1 MNIFN
6 GLEDIV
12 ESDAA
17 LADLTW
23 FGIGGNAEYMAKPQ
37 TIDQLKDIVTR
48 CNENEISVR
57 VLGEG
62 SNLLVSDK
70 GVKGMVIKL
79 EGDEFSGAS
88 FEGETLT
95 ASAGASLSKLVLDS
109 IRKGLGGIEILTGIP
124 GSIGGAIKM
133 NAGGRFGDFGTSIE
147 SVTLMDKEGNIF
159 EKAKPELA
167 FDYRW
172 TNITAKII
180 LSAQINLVESDPEQ
194 LLRTTKEI
202 WIYKKNSQPLNAR
215 NSGCVFK
222 NPRGLSAG
230 AIIDRVG
237 LKNLKIGGAE
247 ISEKHANFIVA
258 HKGCTASD
266 VKRLISAIQQR
277 VKENNDIEF
286 ELELEIW

>member
-12 ESDAA
+12 TSDAP
-17 LADLTW
+17 LAGLTW
-23 FGIGGNAEYMAKPQ
+23 YGIGGNAEYLAKPQ
-37 TIDQLKDIVTR
+37 TLDQLKDIVTR
-48 CNENEISVR
+48 CSENGISVR

-62 SNLLVSDK
+62 SNLLVSDD

-79 EGDEFSGAS
+79 EGDDFGRTN

-95 ASAGASLSKLVLDS
+95 AFCGVSLSKLVLDC
-109 IRKGLGGIEILTGIP
+109 IRKGLGGIETLTGIP
-124 GSIGGAIKM
+124 GCIGGAIKM
-133 NAGGRFGDFGTSIE
+133 NAGGRFGDIGTTVE

-172 TNITAKII
+172 TNITAKVI
-180 LSAQINLVESDPEQ
+180 LSAKIKLIESDPEQ

-202 WIYKKNSQPLNAR
+202 WIYKKNSQPLNAK
-215 NSGCVFK
+215 NSGCIFK

-230 AIIDRVG
+230 AIIDRAG
-237 LKNLKIGGAE
+237 LKNLKIGAAE
-247 ISEKHANFIVA
+247 VSEKHANFIVA

-266 VKRLISAIQQR
+266 IKRLISAIAQR
-277 VKENNDIEF
+277 VKEKNDIDL

>member
-12 ESDAA
+12 TSDRP
-17 LADLTW
+17 LASLTW
-23 FGIGGNAEYMAKPQ
+23 FGIGGKAEYLAKPQ
-37 TIDQLKDIVTR
+37 TLDQLKDVVTR
-48 CNENEISVR
+48 CSENEISVR

-62 SNLLVSDK
+62 SNLLVSDD

-79 EGDEFSGAS
+79 DGDDFGKTD

-95 ASAGASLSKLVLDS
+95 AFCGVSLSKLVLDC
-109 IRKGLGGIEILTGIP
+109 IRKGLGGIETLTGIP
-124 GSIGGAIKM
+124 GCIGGAIKM
-133 NAGGRFGDFGTSIE
+133 NAGGRFGDIGTAVE
-147 SVTLMDKEGNIF
+147 SVTLMDKEGNVF

-180 LSAQINLVESDPEQ
+180 LSAKMKLIESDPEQ

-230 AIIDRVG
+230 AIIDRTG
-237 LKNLKIGGAE
+237 LKNLKIGAAE
-247 ISEKHANFIVA
+247 VSEKHANFIVA

-266 VKRLISAIQQR
+266 IKRLIDAIAQR
-277 VKENNDIEF
+277 VKEKNDIDL

>member
-12 ESDAA
+12 ASDAP
-17 LADLTW
+17 LAGLTW
-23 FGIGGNAEYMAKPQ
+23 FGIGGKAQYLARPQ
-37 TIDQLKDIVTR
+37 TVDQLKDVVTR
-48 CNENEISVR
+48 CNENGIALR

-79 EGDEFSGAS
+79 EGDDFSKVS

-95 ASAGASLSKLVLDS
+95 AFCGASLSKLVLDS
-109 IRKGLGGIEILTGIP
+109 IRKGLGGIETLTGIP
-124 GSIGGAIKM
+124 GCIGGAIKM
-133 NAGGRFGDFGTSIE
+133 NAGGSFGDIGTSIE
-147 SVTLMDKEGNIF
+147 SVTLMDKEGNVF

-172 TNITAKII
+172 TNITAKVI
-180 LSAQINLVESDPEQ
+180 LSAQIKLIESDPEQ

-230 AIIDRVG
+230 AVIDRAG
-237 LKNLKIGGAE
+237 FKNLKIGGAE
-247 ISEKHANFIVA
+247 VSEKHANFIVA
-258 HKGCTASD
+258 HKECTASD
-266 VKRLISAIQQR
+266 IKRLISSIQQR
-277 VKENNDIEF
+277 VKEKNDLDL

>member
-1 MNIFN
+1 MNIFS

-12 ESDAA
+12 ESNCS
-17 LADLTW
+17 LSGYTW
-23 FGIGGNAEYMAKPQ
+23 YGIGGKAEYLAKPE
-37 TIDQLKDIVTR
+37 TIDQLKSVMER
-48 CNENEISVR
+48 CNENDIGVR

-62 SNLLVSDK
+62 SNLLISDK
-70 GVKGMVIKL
+70 GVKGMVIRL
-79 EGDEFSGAS
+79 DGDEFRKVNFDGQTILAPSGAI
-88 FEGETLT
+88 
-95 ASAGASLSKLVLDS
+95 LSRLVLDC
-109 IRKGLGGIEILTGIP
+109 IRKGLGGLETLTGIP

-133 NAGGRFGDFGTSIE
+133 NAGGRFGDIGASVE

-172 TNITAKII
+172 TNITAKLI
-180 LSAQINLVESDPEQ
+180 LSAKIALVESDPEQ

-202 WIYKKNSQPLNAR
+202 WIYKKNSQPLNFHNA
-215 NSGCVFK
+215 GCVFK

-230 AIIDRVG
+230 ALIDRGG

-247 ISEKHANFIVA
+247 VSEKHANFIVA
-258 HKGCTASD
+258 HKECTASD
-266 VKRLISAIQQR
+266 IKRLIDAVKQR
-277 VKENNDIEF
+277 VKEKNGIDL

>member
-12 ESDAA
+12 ASDAP

-23 FGIGGNAEYMAKPQ
+23 YGIGGNADYLAKPE
-37 TIDQLKDIVTR
+37 TVDQLKDVVTR
-48 CNENEISVR
+48 CSENGISAC

-62 SNLLVSDK
+62 SNLLVSDD

-79 EGDEFSGAS
+79 EGDDFGKVS
-88 FEGETLT
+88 FERETLT
-95 ASAGASLSKLVLDS
+95 AFCGVSLSKLVLDC
-109 IRKGLGGIEILTGIP
+109 IRKGLGGIETLTGIP
-124 GSIGGAIKM
+124 GCIGGAIKM
-133 NAGGRFGDFGTSIE
+133 NAGGRFGDIGTAVE
-147 SVTLMDKEGNIF
+147 SVTLMDKEGNVF

-172 TNITAKII
+172 TNITAKVI
-180 LSAQINLVESDPEQ
+180 LSAKMKLIESDPEQ

-230 AIIDRVG
+230 AIIDRAG
-237 LKNLKIGGAE
+237 LKNLKIGAAE
-247 ISEKHANFIVA
+247 VSEKHANFIVA

-266 VKRLISAIQQR
+266 IKRLISAIQQR
-277 VKENNDIEF
+277 VKEKNDIEL